1 MTGDSGLSTFG
12 FVPYTYPMPSK
23 SKILLVGNWK
33 MNPARMED
41 ARYIIS
47 AYKKVSAKLEH
58 TSIIACPPFVYL
70 SSAISLKKNQKN
82 RSRSPARII
91 AGAQNVFFESE
102 GAFTG
107 EVSAKMLRD
116 MGISYV
122 IVGHSERRKMG
133 ETDEIVSKKA
143 LAAITAGICPI
154 ICVGEAVHDADGA
167 YLTVIKEQLKKSLP
181 EVSKTSVSKI
191 VIAYEPI
198 WAIGAKEAMKPEQ
211 IREMALFIKKVIA
224 DIFGRDAG
232 LELPVLYGGSV
243 NWRNA
248 GDIIRI
254 GGVEGLLVGRE
265 SVNVPGFVEL
275 AKAVDEA

>member
-1 MTGDSGLSTFG
+1 MS
-12 FVPYTYPMPSK
+12 SK
-23 SKILLVGNWK
+23 SKRLLVGNWK
-33 MNPARMED
+33 MNPARAEN

-58 TSIIACPPFVYL
+58 TSIIACPPFVYVPL
-70 SSAISLKKNQKN
+70 VVSAKKKSKKASKN
-82 RSRSPARII
+82 SANSAKII
-91 AGAQNVFFESE
+91 AGAQDVFFESE

-107 EVSAKMLRD
+107 EVSAKMLLD
-116 MGISYV
+116 QGVSYV
-122 IVGHSERRKMG
+122 IVGHSERRNPPIGGG

-143 LAAITAGICPI
+143 LAAISAGICPI
-154 ICVGEAVHDADGA
+154 ICIGEAVRDADGA
-167 YLTVIKEQLKKSLP
+167 YLAVIKEQLKKSLP
-181 EVSKTSVSKI
+181 QISKASISKI

-211 IREMALFIKKVIA
+211 IRETALFIKKVVA

-232 LELPVLYGGSV
+232 LDLPVLYGGSV

-254 GGVEGLLVGRE
+254 GGVQGLLVGRE

>member
-1 MTGDSGLSTFG
+1 
-12 FVPYTYPMPSK
+12 
-23 SKILLVGNWK
+23 
-33 MNPARMED
+33 MNPARTED
-41 ARYIIS
+41 ARHIIS
-47 AYKKVSAKLEH
+47 TYKKASIKLEH
-58 TSIIACPPFVYL
+58 TSIVACPPFVYL
-70 SSAISLKKNQKN
+70 SLVVPKNVKLKNNAKGSSKV
-82 RSRSPARII
+82 I
-91 AGAQNVFFESE
+91 AGAQDVSFESD

-116 MGISYV
+116 IGVSYI

-133 ETDEIVSKKA
+133 ETDETVSKKA
-143 LAAITAGICPI
+143 AAAISAGLSPI
-154 ICVGEAVHDADGA
+154 ICIGEAVHDPDGA
-167 YLTVIKEQLKKSLP
+167 YLAVVKEQLKKSLP
-181 EVSKTSVSKI
+181 AISKSSISKI

-211 IREMALFIKKVIA
+211 IREMVLFIKKVVA

-232 LELPVLYGGSV
+232 LDLPVLYGGSV

-254 GGVEGLLVGRE
+254 GGVQGLLVGRE